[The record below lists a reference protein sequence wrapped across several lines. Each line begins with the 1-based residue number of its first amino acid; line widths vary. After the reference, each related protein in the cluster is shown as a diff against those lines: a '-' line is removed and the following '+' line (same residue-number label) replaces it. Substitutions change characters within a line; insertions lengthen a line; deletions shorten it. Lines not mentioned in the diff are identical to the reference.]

1 MTTVFVPTTPNPTSG
16 FMLFVPRSKLR
27 MLTMSVEDGAKM
39 IFSAGL
45 VTPEFVTEGQ
55 ETPDQAT
62 NAGAFG
68 FLKRK
73 KPTDEAA
80 LKDAYER
87 EVEAE

>member
-1 MTTVFVPTTPNPTSG
+1 
-16 FMLFVPRSKLR
+16 MLFVPRSKLR

-45 VTPEFVTEGQ
+45 VTPEFLAEGDELPEQ
-55 ETPDQAT
+55 STST
-62 NAGAFG
+62 GAFG

-73 KPTDEAA
+73 KPADDAEMRE
-80 LKDAYER
+80 AYER